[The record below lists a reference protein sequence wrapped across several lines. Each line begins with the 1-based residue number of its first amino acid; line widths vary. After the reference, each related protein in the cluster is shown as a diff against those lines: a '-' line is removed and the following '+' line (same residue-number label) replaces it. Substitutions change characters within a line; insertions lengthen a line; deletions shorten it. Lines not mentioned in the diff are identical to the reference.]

1 MSTKRQAQ
9 DETLPISR
17 GKCCMTRLTAACAA
31 VVLIA
36 VVVIAG
42 GLALEGPR
50 LLWAQEGSA
59 CEVIDLG
66 TLGDETESKLD
77 TVGRWTTE
85 DCDSRFRPTS
95 DAHTYRFEVTTSGR
109 TRVDLTSV
117 EGDSYLYLLDE
128 DGNRLTDNDDG
139 GAGLDARVERDL
151 TPGVYAIEATTVG
164 GRGRGA
170 ADFTLSV
177 SRVTGCEPVHLGALG
192 PDEDLTASGSWT
204 LDTCGS
210 GFVVEHPAHRY
221 LFALAEDGR
230 VVIDLMSTN
239 GDPVLSLVSL
249 SAGLIGANDDGG
261 ERRNSRI
268 ERYLPAGTYMIE
280 ATTYLERDYQPLR
293 ADFVLVVRFVDED
306 ARQQRF
312 QLKIEES
319 HTPDQVIAGE
329 PFSVHYRV
337 GNLGGGDLAAI
348 GGRAIMYV
356 VGPGVREIAS
366 PITASA
372 GRWQAGV
379 SYHTGTQVA
388 NTTSAA
394 IPQVTPFQAILSR
407 PGPSWVFVA
416 VVTFN
421 ESMEEVGFHGLWRNL
436 MVLSGKTFGPVA
448 VKVDDLDYQVVAEA
462 DADGIV
468 TPTVSPV
475 ADPDADVDPTVRA
488 KAIYAAGVRTQVL
501 DGIFERPG
509 IAGLSAGEETTS
521 VSVDSPSS
529 TTLLTAFAD
538 RYASAVSAS
547 GLADVLAR
555 GEMINPGAVE
565 DLVLSVSGTAS
576 AQYGSL
582 STSWTALQEQIDGG
596 AALSFAE
603 AFALQSEI
611 AYAERVLAPAIKA
624 GEAVE
629 ASREA
634 DDGWE
639 DGDVQMMVAEL
650 AGQASCGDVAEVLRD
665 ALEAAG
671 AADVDDLLA
680 LDTELRAALP
690 IFGTANDGALCAAE
704 AVDAANSQFL
714 RSLSIAGSADL
725 RELIDPEQ
733 PTAPYTLRIIARLL
747 DDGRIEHGVEF
758 ANGQQVLP
766 LVRYLATNVAVDQWR
781 TSSDIEVGGTEI
793 GKTRARR
800 LADGRVELGFWT
812 VDGEAIEPE
821 VRYLPADAPGDVWLR
836 SGEIEVL
843 PE

>member
-1 MSTKRQAQ
+1 MSNRRPGQFG
-9 DETLPISR
+9 TLAISR
-17 GKCCMTRLTAACAA
+17 GRAGTTTLMAACAA
-31 VVLIA
+31 VALIAIVLIA
-36 VVVIAG
+36 GA
-42 GLALEGPR
+42 LALEGPR
-50 LLWAQEGSA
+50 TLWAQETSA
-59 CEVIDLG
+59 CETIDLG
-66 TLGDETESKLD
+66 ALGGEAESELEAA
-77 TVGRWTTE
+77 GRWTTE
-85 DCDSRFRPTS
+85 DCDSRFRPGS
-95 DAHTYRFEVTTSGR
+95 DAHTYRFEVTAGGR
-109 TRVDLTSV
+109 TRVDLTSG
-117 EGDSYLYLLDE
+117 EGDSYLYLLTQ
-128 DGNRLTDNDDG
+128 DGTRITDNDDG
-139 GAGLDARVERDL
+139 GAGLDARIERDL
-151 TPGVYAIEATTVG
+151 TPGVYLVEVTTVG
-164 GRGRGA
+164 GRSRGP
-170 ADFTLSV
+170 ADFSLSI
-177 SRVTGCEPVHLGALG
+177 SRVTGCEPTHLGTLR
-192 PDEDLTASGSWT
+192 PEVDLMASGSWT

-221 LFALAEDGR
+221 LFNLPEDGR
-230 VVIDLMSTN
+230 VLIDLMSTN

-249 SAGLIGANDDGG
+249 STGVIGANDDGG
-261 ERRNSRI
+261 ERRNSRL
-268 ERYLPAGTYMIE
+268 ERYLPAGAYLIE

-337 GNLGGGDLAAI
+337 GNLGGGDLAAV
-348 GGRAIMYV
+348 GGRAIVYV

-388 NTTSAA
+388 NTSSAA
-394 IPQVTPFQAILSR
+394 IPQVTPFEAILSR

-436 MVLSGKTFGPVA
+436 MVLSGKTFGPVT

-468 TPTVSPV
+468 TPTVSSI
-475 ADPDADVDPTVRA
+475 ADADADVDPTVRA
-488 KAIYAAGVRTQVL
+488 KALYAAGVRTQVL
-501 DGIFERPG
+501 DGVFKRPD
-509 IAGLSAGEETTS
+509 IAGLTAAEETAP
-521 VSVDSPSS
+521 VSVESPSS

-538 RYASAVSAS
+538 RYASAASAS
-547 GLADVLAR
+547 GLADGLAR
-555 GEMINPGAVE
+555 GEVINPSAVE
-565 DLVLSVSGTAS
+565 DIVLGVSGTAS

-582 STSWTALQEQIDGG
+582 AASWSTLQERIDGG
-596 AALSFAE
+596 EMLSFAE
-603 AFALQSEI
+603 AFALQSEL

-629 ASREA
+629 ASRDA
-634 DDGWE
+634 DEGWE
-639 DGDVQMMVAEL
+639 DSDVRMMAAAL
-650 AGQASCGDVAEVLRD
+650 ARQVSCDDPVEVLRS
-665 ALEAAG
+665 ALETAG
-671 AADVDDLLA
+671 TADVDGLLT
-680 LDTELRAALP
+680 LDTEMRAALP
-690 IFGTANDGALCAAE
+690 VYGVANDSALCAAA

-714 RSLSIAGSADL
+714 RSLSIAGSGDL
-725 RELIDPEQ
+725 RELMAPES
-733 PTAPYTLRIIARLL
+733 APEPYKLRIIARVL
-747 DDGRIEHGVEF
+747 DDGRIEHGVEL

-766 LVRYLATNVAVDQWR
+766 SVRYLATNAAVDQWR

-812 VDGEAIEPE
+812 ADGEGIEPD
-821 VRYLPADAPGDVWLR
+821 VRYLPADAPSDVWLR

-843 PE
+843 LE